1 MVVIKFF
8 YLTKW
13 HTKPLMIIRM
23 NWNVYLIIMY
33 CTCYDFPPSVNHASK
48 CHVQWHFSASNPNNI
63 TSQLE
68 PVLRVRRG
76 TVNLCSPK
84 CLHIIARVPT
94 SGTATIPFNSK
105 GPSHGTA
112 AQYTSSLHRS
122 YPRPTLPIATS
133 RHWGLVNISGGI
145 SNMPHIRTAE
155 PLL

>member
-1 MVVIKFF
+1 
-8 YLTKW
+8 
-13 HTKPLMIIRM
+13 MIIRM

-68 PVLRVRRG
+68 PVLRVRRD
-76 TVNLCSPK
+76 TVNLSSPK

-105 GPSHGTA
+105 GPSHGQHYQLRHHGIEVWSTSVVA
-112 AQYTSSLHRS
+112 SPTCRISAQPNRSSRK
-122 YPRPTLPIATS
+122 
-133 RHWGLVNISGGI
+133 
-145 SNMPHIRTAE
+145 RTN
-155 PLL
+155 